1 MGEQEPTV
9 TRLSHRV
16 VDPGDGNVVVLLD
29 GELDMATSEQLRA
42 ALSDVIPSVSGTLV
56 LDTEQL
62 RFADSSALALWV
74 SWSKQVPRLEIHKPR
89 PMVRRVIEA
98 MGLTAILN
106 PQ

>member
-1 MGEQEPTV
+1 MAGQEPIV

-16 VDPGDGNVVVLLD
+16 VDPGDGNVMVKLD
-29 GELDMATSEQLRA
+29 GELDLATSEQLRT
-42 ALSDVIPSVSGTLV
+42 ALSDVIASVKGTLV
-56 LDTEQL
+56 LDAEQL

-74 SWSKQVPRLEIHKPR
+74 SWSKQVPRLEIHNPR